1 MKTTNRLSLYI
12 FVVLLTAIAVVS
24 CNSKKKYVIAVVQ
37 CSEDSWRDKLKSE
50 LQACTYFYDNVEL
63 RFSNAKDD
71 VELQKQQ
78 LLQFVEEGVDLIIVS
93 PITSDDITLAVEQ
106 AMDKGVPVI
115 TFDRKIQS
123 DKYTAHIGCDNY
135 QMGYTIGNY
144 VAREMNW
151 SGKVV
156 EITGLQGSSP
166 MIERH
171 SGFVDAISQY
181 PEISIIATV
190 PGDWKEQ
197 SGYKAMDSLL
207 RSGVREF
214 DYVFGHNDRLALG
227 AVKAMKAHNLN
238 RQVDVCGI
246 DGLNIPGGG
255 IEQVRKGVFNA
266 SYIYPTKGDKL
277 IELSMNILQGKPY
290 SKYTKLQSE
299 LVTPENANVIQM
311 QYDEIVGRQQ
321 ELKHL
326 NEKIDT
332 YLSQISLQRVALAL
346 IVGLLVLVVV
356 VMVGQRRISK
366 LREGR
371 SSMSDLYSSDIGAVT
386 ADKVESTHNITSDDK
401 TTTVSEQDDEQNG
414 FALRLR
420 NVMQAHLDDS
430 NLDVDMIAQLMGM
443 SRAGLYRKV
452 KVLTGQSVVELI
464 RESRLKRAHAMLSSG
479 KLTVSEIAYAV
490 GFSSPAYFT
499 KCYKDFFGYTPKSIK
514 NQS

>member
-277 IELSMNILQGKPY
+277 IELSMNILQGKP
-290 SKYTKLQSE
+290 
-299 LVTPENANVIQM
+299 
-311 QYDEIVGRQQ
+311 
-321 ELKHL
+321 
-326 NEKIDT
+326 
-332 YLSQISLQRVALAL
+332 
-346 IVGLLVLVVV
+346 
-356 VMVGQRRISK
+356 
-366 LREGR
+366 
-371 SSMSDLYSSDIGAVT
+371 
-386 ADKVESTHNITSDDK
+386 
-401 TTTVSEQDDEQNG
+401 
-414 FALRLR
+414 
-420 NVMQAHLDDS
+420 
-430 NLDVDMIAQLMGM
+430 
-443 SRAGLYRKV
+443 
-452 KVLTGQSVVELI
+452 
-464 RESRLKRAHAMLSSG
+464 
-479 KLTVSEIAYAV
+479 
-490 GFSSPAYFT
+490 
-499 KCYKDFFGYTPKSIK
+499 
-514 NQS
+514 